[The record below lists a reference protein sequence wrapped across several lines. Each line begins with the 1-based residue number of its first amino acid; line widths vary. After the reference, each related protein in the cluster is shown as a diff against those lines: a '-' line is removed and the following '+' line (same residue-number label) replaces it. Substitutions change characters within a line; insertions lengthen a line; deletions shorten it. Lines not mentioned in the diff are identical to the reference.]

1 MRKVSGTVVPSRSA
15 RKASALAAGLLW
27 AAGLGGQPAPHADV
41 TIVAGDFFFRAPR
54 TVVGGRTTIR
64 LRNLGPR
71 FHHAVLLQLGPGE
84 ARELAVARAK
94 AWVGDPDRPIPGT
107 VSVGGPEGRMPSG
120 DSFITVELA
129 PGEYLIVCTIPL
141 SDGAPHAS
149 RGMYAPLTVTAR
161 RVASPQRASTPDL
174 VIRMTEY
181 AYTPSAE
188 RLRSGWRTIRV
199 ENAGRAEHIAEV
211 AVLKPGRNA
220 TDLLRWAEG
229 GFRAEDEPMTTV
241 GGTTR
246 LAPGRRSD
254 VRLQLEK
261 GRYVIF
267 CMLHGPGGRQH
278 LRLGMIRE
286 LTVE

>member
-1 MRKVSGTVVPSRSA
+1 V
-15 RKASALAAGLLW
+15 LAAGLLW
-27 AAGLGGQPAPHADV
+27 VAALGAQHAPRADV

-71 FHHAVLLQLGPGE
+71 FHHAVILQLRPGE
-84 ARELAVARAK
+84 ARDSAVARAK
-94 AWVGDPDRPIPGT
+94 AWVGDPDHAIPGT
-107 VSVGGPEGRMPSG
+107 VSVGGPEGRMPTG
-120 DSFITVELA
+120 DSFVTTDLA
-129 PGEYLIVCTIPL
+129 PGEYLIICTIPL

-149 RGMYAPLTVTAR
+149 RGMYAPLTVTTR
-161 RVASPQRASTPDL
+161 RAASLRNTPAPDL
-174 VIRMTEY
+174 VVRMTEY
-181 AYTPSAE
+181 AYTPSAG

-211 AVLKPGRNA
+211 GVLKPGRSA

-229 GFRAEDEPMTTV
+229 GFRAEDEPKITV

-246 LAPGRRSD
+246 LAPGRSSD
-254 VRLQLEK
+254 VRLQLHP
-261 GRYVIF
+261 GHYVIF
-267 CMLHGPGGRQH
+267 CMLHGPAGRQH
-278 LRLGMIRE
+278 LRLGMIKE